1 MKKHFISPFL
11 FLGVCVFCFSSCA
24 SDFFGIKGKGKIV
37 TETGSLGVFSS
48 VQLTTSADVQILKSD
63 SAFSV
68 EVSDYENIIQYLST
82 AVVSNAL
89 VISTSP
95 GTTILQNSHA
105 KVIVWMPDNLKSVVV
120 TGSGTVQV
128 DSSFI
133 SLQSL
138 ALSGSGNIKLNDTIN
153 VVKLTT
159 NIMGSGNITAK
170 GKVVTLVT
178 GTSGSGNTYLSDL
191 VAKDATC
198 IITGSGNMYVNAT
211 ETLKATIT
219 GSGNIEYSGSP
230 AVTST
235 ITGSG
240 TVKKK

>member
-1 MKKHFISPFL
+1 MKKFVFPFL
-11 FLGVCVFCFSSCA
+11 FLTVCMFCFSSCA
-24 SDFFGIKGKGKIV
+24 SDFFGIKGKGNIV
-37 TETGSLGVFSS
+37 TESEALKVFSS
-48 VQLTTSADVQILKSD
+48 VELTTSADVQILKSD
-63 SAFSV
+63 STFSV

-82 AVVSNAL
+82 KVVTNAL

-95 GTTILQNSHA
+95 GTTILQNSRA
-105 KVIVWMPDNLKSVVV
+105 KVIVRMPDNLKSIVV

-133 SLQSL
+133 SLQTL

-153 VVKLTT
+153 IVKLTT
-159 NIMGSGNITAK
+159 TIMGSGNITAK
-170 GKVVTLVT
+170 GKVVTLVA

-191 VAKDATC
+191 VAKDASCT
-198 IITGSGNMYVNAT
+198 ITGSGNMYVNAT
-211 ETLKATIT
+211 GTLKAAIS
-219 GSGNIEYSGSP
+219 GSGNVEYSGSP
-230 AVTST
+230 TITNT

>member
-1 MKKHFISPFL
+1 MKKTISPFL

-24 SDFFGIKGKGKIV
+24 SDFFGIKGKGNIV
-37 TETGSLGVFSS
+37 TESEALKVFSS
-48 VQLTTSADVQILKSD
+48 VELTTSADVQILKSD

-82 AVVSNAL
+82 KVVSNAL
-89 VISTSP
+89 VISTKP
-95 GTTILQNSHA
+95 ATTILQNSRA
-105 KVIVWMPDNLKSVVV
+105 KVIVRMPDNLKSIVV

-138 ALSGSGNIKLNDTIN
+138 ALSGSGDIKLNDTIN
-153 VVKLTT
+153 VVKLSTT
-159 NIMGSGNITAK
+159 IMGSGNITAK
-170 GKVVTLVT
+170 GKVVTLVA
-178 GTSGSGNTYLSDL
+178 GTSGSGTTYLSNL

-198 IITGSGNMYVNAT
+198 TITGSGSMYVNAT
-211 ETLKATIT
+211 GTLKAAIS
-219 GSGNIEYSGSP
+219 GSGSIEYSGSP
-230 AVTST
+230 TVTTT

>member
-1 MKKHFISPFL
+1 MKKTISPFL

-24 SDFFGIKGKGKIV
+24 SDFFGIKGKGNIV
-37 TETGSLGVFSS
+37 TESEALKVFSS
-48 VQLTTSADVQILKSD
+48 VELTTSADVQILKSD

-82 AVVSNAL
+82 KVVSNAL
-89 VISTSP
+89 VISTKP
-95 GTTILQNSHA
+95 ATTILQNSRA
-105 KVIVWMPDNLKSVVV
+105 KVIVRMPDNLKSIVV

-138 ALSGSGNIKLNDTIN
+138 ALSGSGDIKLNDTIN
-153 VVKLTT
+153 IVKLTT
-159 NIMGSGNITAK
+159 NIMGSGNISAK
-170 GKVVTLVT
+170 GKVVTLVA
-178 GTSGSGNTYLSDL
+178 GTSGSGTTYLSNL
-191 VAKDATC
+191 IARDATC
-198 IITGSGNMYVNAT
+198 TITGSGSMYVNAT
-211 ETLKATIT
+211 GTLKAAIS
-219 GSGNIEYSGSP
+219 GSGSIEYSGSP
-230 AVTST
+230 TVTTT